1 MYTLSCYFLRNKLGA
16 AGFGARA
23 SSSLFSKIKHS
34 DVHGVISF
42 LSKIKDKG
50 PNALA
55 LAVNARDHA
64 GFTPLMYTVSDCRGT
79 SGAQHA
85 KRVILHTLLSTPV
98 DVNVSKF
105 TAAYSC
111 RL

>member
-1 MYTLSCYFLRNKLGA
+1 MKALLRYFSRNKLDALGL
-16 AGFGARA
+16 RS
-23 SSSLFSKIKHS
+23 SSSLFSKIKHA

-42 LSKIKDKG
+42 LTKIKEKG

-55 LAVNARDHA
+55 LAVNARDPA

-79 SGAQHA
+79 SKNSHS

-98 DVNVSKF
+98 DVNVSI
-105 TAAYSC
+105 
-111 RL
+111 